1 MRVHFLIAVLFVQ
14 PLIFAQ
20 GPSQAVQTTSQQ
32 ASQNAQMATQ
42 QAQRDAAVAQRQADV
57 ALQAHQQATRLA
69 QNNPTLAHVSVTKR
83 PSLSPKPGAYTG
95 TVPQVTIADRTKG
108 AVIYFTTD
116 GSTPTVKSQQY
127 TGPIALSASTTVK
140 AMAVAPLSA
149 NSPIAVGKYVIR

>member
-1 MRVHFLIAVLFVQ
+1 MRVRFLIPLLFVQ

-20 GPSQAVQTTSQQ
+20 GPSQVAQTTSQQ
-32 ASQNAQMATQ
+32 ASQNAQMGTQ
-42 QAQRDAAVAQRQADV
+42 QAQRDAAEAQRQADV

-69 QNNPTLAHVSVTKR
+69 QNNPPLAHVAVTKE
-83 PSLSPKPGAYTG
+83 PSLSPKPGTYSG

-116 GSTPTVKSQQY
+116 GSIPTVKSQQY
-127 TGPIALSASTTVK
+127 TGPFSLSSTTTVK

-149 NSPIAVGKYVIR
+149 DSPILMGKYVIR